1 MPHLH
6 MRHGYPSN
14 AFLTTTIMA
23 TMGEKGVT
31 QTMLSPLLAART
43 LNITGIHISSRA
55 LHCLLYQWYYGRHIQ
70 SLSLYH

>member
-1 MPHLH
+1 

-55 LHCLLYQWYYGRHIQ
+55 VYYINGIMVAIYSHCHCTIERVWDL
-70 SLSLYH
+70 